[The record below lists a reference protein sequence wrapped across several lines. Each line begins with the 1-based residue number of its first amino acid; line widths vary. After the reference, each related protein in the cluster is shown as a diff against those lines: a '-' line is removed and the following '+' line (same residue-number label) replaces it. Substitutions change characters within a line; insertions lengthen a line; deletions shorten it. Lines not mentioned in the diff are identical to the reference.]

1 MILLS
6 KLAVAQTLL
15 ASNHRAD
22 PTFLAL
28 PLPRIVYRVG
38 FMHYA
43 TKTTDQMRVNMLR
56 MRRIVFEK
64 LCTLL
69 TEEGGLRRS
78 KNMDVEEMVAIFL
91 VTVGH
96 NIKNRKAQFLFQR
109 SAETISRVIKLVLLS
124 ILKLE
129 SHLLPKPTSVPQ
141 ESTAAKWKYFPG
153 GALRDCGYS
162 DIEKQL
168 KVLVPDTKHNADSIK
183 GKFRVFKG
191 KFHAQLDLM
200 NASGMG
206 WNADKSCCECDPE
219 VLAGWVKSHKLA
231 AGLNNT
237 KLHRWD
243 ELCKIFEV
251 HRADGTSSMMAKDAA
266 SRLEGQLRSPPPAS
280 DTYAAETTPMMEDF
294 INQGYDMNAEGL
306 QDIEEDT
313 ATNQST
319 NKGKGTSSAGSKRS
333 RAQVT
338 EEYLASINENM
349 VSFQE
354 HIARTTTN
362 IERLTN
368 NWCMPED
375 VASRR
380 AYMMDEIKRL
390 PGISYRQ
397 GLLAMRILMKDPADW
412 ETFCMLPTDETKADF
427 ILTILEYVPS
437 MGVGIG
443 TEVCGNGHSHHQ
455 MLLIHHHQPCSLP
468 QNCTNY
474 ET

>member
-1 MILLS
+1 MARRPTLRERQQVIASVIAMWFEMMQQYMISLS

-22 PTFLAL
+22 PTFLVL

-43 TKTTDQMRVNMLR
+43 TKTTDQMCVNMLT

-69 TEEGGLRRS
+69 TEQGGLRRS

-96 NIKNRKAQFLFQR
+96 NIKNRKAHYLAMSRSYKAWSQLEEQRLFD
-109 SAETISRVIKLVLLS
+109 ILLALHEAGK
-124 ILKLE
+124 I
-129 SHLLPKPTSVPQ
+129 Q
-141 ESTAAKWKYFPG
+141 G
-153 GALRDCGYS
+153 GALRDCGYI

-168 KVLVPDTKHNADSIK
+168 KVLVPDTKHNAESIK

-219 VLAGWVKSHKLA
+219 VFAGWVKGHKLA

-251 HRADGTSSMMAKDAA
+251 HRSDGRSSMTAKDAA
-266 SRLEGQLRSPPPAS
+266 SRLEGQLRSPPPAN

-319 NKGKGTSSAGSKRS
+319 DKGKGTSSAGSKRS
-333 RAQVT
+333 RGQVT

-354 HIARTTTN
+354 SIARTTTN

-380 AYMMDEIKRL
+380 AYMMDEIKGL

-397 GLLAMRILMKDPADW
+397 GLLAMRIFMKDPADW
-412 ETFCMLPTDETKADF
+412 ETFCMLPTNETKVDF
-427 ILTILEYVPS
+427 ILTILE
-437 MGVGIG
+437 
-443 TEVCGNGHSHHQ
+443 
-455 MLLIHHHQPCSLP
+455 
-468 QNCTNY
+468 
-474 ET
+474 